1 MNTFSSRPACA
12 VLILLLAAC
21 AAGPDNEV
29 REQLDERTGVTVTR
43 MKEALQFY
51 SPLPELGLQATS
63 FAYLGPLEVNRMG
76 TRTTYLWLSVL
87 PGNDARE
94 PDPTQSEKPT
104 RLLLVVDDER
114 FELQI
119 AASNAGEIELG
130 ARAYPRPADWAREGY
145 WSTSPELLARLASAG
160 SLLLEIDSGEG
171 QLRRYEPWKADLNTL
186 KQFVAQISPVSP

>member
-29 REQLDERTGVTVTR
+29 RELFYERTGITVTR

-76 TRTTYLWLSVL
+76 TRNTYLWLSVL
-87 PGNDARE
+87 PGSASQGG
-94 PDPTQSEKPT
+94 DPVEVETPT
-104 RLLLVVDDER
+104 RLLLVVDGER
-114 FELQI
+114 FELQV
-119 AASNAGEIELG
+119 AASSGNQIDLG
-130 ARAYPRPADWAREGY
+130 KRAYPRPADWAREAY
-145 WSTSPELLARLASAG
+145 WSASPELLARLANAG
-160 SLLLEIDSGEG
+160 TLLLEIGSGEG
-171 QLRRYEPWKADLNTL
+171 ELRRYEPWKADLNTL
-186 KQFVAQISPVSP
+186 RQFVEQISPTSP

>member
-1 MNTFSSRPACA
+1 MNTFSSCPACA

-76 TRTTYLWLSVL
+76 TRSTYLWLSVL

-119 AASNAGEIELG
+119 AASSAVEIDLG

-145 WSTSPELLARLASAG
+145 WSASPELLARLANAG

-186 KQFVAQISPVSP
+186 RQFVAQISPVSP